1 MPDDIP
7 VAAAYLFLVAVA
19 FLRGGA
25 TYAVGRLSRGAGER
39 VDRTRRLLERP
50 GMARA
55 EQVVGRWGA
64 PVVAVSFLTVG
75 FQSLVNAAAGVLQ
88 MPLRRY
94 LPGLLVGALIWAGI
108 YVTIGIAVLQ
118 AWMASENGLWLIGAV
133 VAVALVAG
141 LTVLLRR
148 RWRQTDEADSPE

>member
-7 VAAAYLFLVAVA
+7 VAAAYLFLVVVA

-25 TYAVGRLSRGAGER
+25 TFAVGRLARGAGARAE
-39 VDRTRRLLERP
+39 RTRRLLERP

-55 EQVVGRWGA
+55 EQVVSRWGA

-108 YVTIGIAVLQ
+108 YVTIGLAVLQ
-118 AWMASENGLWLIGAV
+118 AWMASKNGLWLIGAV
-133 VAVALVAG
+133 LAVALVTG
-141 LTVLLRR
+141 LTTLLRR
-148 RWRQTDEADSPE
+148 RWRQSEEP

>member
-7 VAAAYLFLVAVA
+7 VAAAYLFLVVVA

-25 TYAVGRLSRGAGER
+25 TYAVGRLARGAGARAE
-39 VDRTRRLLERP
+39 RTRRLLERP

-55 EQVVGRWGA
+55 EQVVSRWGA

-108 YVTIGIAVLQ
+108 YVTIGLAVLQ
-118 AWMASENGLWLIGAV
+118 AWMASKNGLWLIGAV
-133 VAVALVAG
+133 LAVALVTG
-141 LTVLLRR
+141 LTTLLHR
-148 RWRQTDEADSPE
+148 RWRQSEEP

>member
-25 TYAVGRLSRGAGER
+25 TYAVGRLARKAGTR
-39 VDRTRRLLERP
+39 ADRTRHLLERP

-118 AWMASENGLWLIGAV
+118 AWMASENGLWLLGAV

-148 RWRQTDEADSPE
+148 RWRQTDGVG

>member
-25 TYAVGRLSRGAGER
+25 TYAVGRAARGAGARAE
-39 VDRTRRLLERP
+39 RTRRLLERP
-50 GMARA
+50 AMARA

-64 PVVAVSFLTVG
+64 PVVALSFLTIGV
-75 FQSLVNAAAGVLQ
+75 QSLVNAAAGALQ

-94 LPGLLVGALIWAGI
+94 LPGLIVGALLWAAL
-108 YVTIGIAVLQ
+108 YVTVGLAMIQ
-118 AWMASENGLWLIGAV
+118 AWVTSENGLWLLAAAAVVVVVGAV
-133 VAVALVAG
+133 
-141 LTVLLRR
+141 TVVLRR
-148 RWRQTDEADSPE
+148 RLEPDREP

>member
-7 VAAAYLFLVAVA
+7 VAAAYLFLVVVA

-25 TYAVGRLSRGAGER
+25 TYAVGRLARGAGARAE
-39 VDRTRRLLERP
+39 RTRRLLERP

-55 EQVVGRWGA
+55 EQVVSRWGA

-108 YVTIGIAVLQ
+108 YVTIGLAVLQ
-118 AWMASENGLWLIGAV
+118 AWMASKNGLWLIGAV
-133 VAVALVAG
+133 LAVALVTG
-141 LTVLLRR
+141 LTTLLRR
-148 RWRQTDEADSPE
+148 RWRQSEEP

>member
-1 MPDDIP
+1 VPDDIP

-25 TYAVGRLSRGAGER
+25 TYAVGRLARRAGDRPE
-39 VDRTRRLLERP
+39 RTRRLLERP

-55 EQVVGRWGA
+55 EQAVARWGA
-64 PVVAVSFLTVG
+64 PVVAVSFLTIG

-94 LPGLLVGALIWAGI
+94 LPGLLVGALVWAGI

-118 AWMASENGLWLIGAV
+118 AWMASENGLWVLGAV
-133 VAVALVAG
+133 LAVAAVAG
-141 LTVLLRR
+141 LTALLRR
-148 RWRQTDEADSPE
+148 RWRQSELP

>member
-25 TYAVGRLSRGAGER
+25 TYAVGRAARGAGARAE
-39 VDRTRRLLERP
+39 RTRRLLERP
-50 GMARA
+50 AMARA

-64 PVVAVSFLTVG
+64 PVVALSFLTIGV
-75 FQSLVNAAAGVLQ
+75 QSLVNAAAGALQ

-94 LPGLLVGALIWAGI
+94 LPGLIVGALLWAAL
-108 YVTIGIAVLQ
+108 YVTVGLAMIQ
-118 AWMASENGLWLIGAV
+118 AWVASENGLWLLAAVAAVVVVGAV
-133 VAVALVAG
+133 
-141 LTVLLRR
+141 TVVLRR
-148 RWRQTDEADSPE
+148 RLEPDREP

>member
-1 MPDDIP
+1 VPDDIP
-7 VAAAYLFLVAVA
+7 VAAAYLFLVVVA

-25 TYAVGRLSRGAGER
+25 TYAVGRLARGAGARAE
-39 VDRTRRLLERP
+39 RTRRLLERP

-55 EQVVGRWGA
+55 EQVVSRWGA

-108 YVTIGIAVLQ
+108 YVTIGLAVLQ
-118 AWMASENGLWLIGAV
+118 AWMASKNGLWLIGAV
-133 VAVALVAG
+133 LAVALVTG
-141 LTVLLRR
+141 LTTLLRR
-148 RWRQTDEADSPE
+148 RWRQSEEP